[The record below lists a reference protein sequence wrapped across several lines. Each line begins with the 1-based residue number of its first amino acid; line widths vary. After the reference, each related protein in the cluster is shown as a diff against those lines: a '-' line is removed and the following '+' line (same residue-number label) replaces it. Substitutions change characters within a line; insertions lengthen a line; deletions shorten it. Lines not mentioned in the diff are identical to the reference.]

1 MCRKEVICKLNN
13 KLIVRR
19 LVSGILLLVVSVYTF
34 YRSYV
39 FYGVPAKFPNIMD
52 KELKASMNGNGNA
65 LLISGITVLII
76 GIYFICTC
84 NQRPYRWIENTIVF
98 GYIFIQ
104 FFCSYLIGVT
114 GGTLEPI
121 SKELLGLS
129 LFIIAVGLPFKHG
142 FKDMP
147 FVKKGEIISKQKKE
161 NSSQEIPVI
170 SEARQLRE
178 LKKLL
183 DDGIITQEEFN
194 AKKKK
199 VLGI

>member
-1 MCRKEVICKLNN
+1 MNN